1 MREVSSSSYASLP
14 VDRDD
19 LGVRYAIL
27 AMTVLALLAA
37 GTAYEW
43 RGPSSSTS
51 VPAIELRPLQAD
63 ERRPTTAPK
72 AAQKREERSEVS
84 GGTTPAPA
92 EVLARAREHEDDDD
106 SWDDDGDA
114 GGEDD

>member
-1 MREVSSSSYASLP
+1 M
-14 VDRDD
+14 
-19 LGVRYAIL
+19 RYAIL

-43 RGPSSSTS
+43 RGPSSSTG

-63 ERRPTTAPK
+63 ERRPTRTAT
-72 AAQKREERSEVS
+72 AAQKRDERSEVS
-84 GGTTPAPA
+84 GGAAPAPA
-92 EVLARAREHEDDDD
+92 EVPAPVGEYEGDDD